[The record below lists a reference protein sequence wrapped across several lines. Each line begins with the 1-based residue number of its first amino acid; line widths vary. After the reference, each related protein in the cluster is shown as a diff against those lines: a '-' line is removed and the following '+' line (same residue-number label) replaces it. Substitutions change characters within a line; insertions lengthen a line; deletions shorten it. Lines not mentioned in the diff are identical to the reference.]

1 MTFIDTGLTVTNYVP
16 QLLVAFGVLSD
27 NVDHIDVENATTDC
41 NETYLMLQRSVYS
54 RDCLAALTHFN
65 RTHRQPRTCRGHKCA
80 PLWASNVFGPEIL
93 YEVVFCLTLFHFGI
107 DTTLR
112 TIDHNILVNAVVIC
126 QH

>member
-65 RTHRQPRTCRGHKCA
+65 RTHRQPRNCRDTNA
-80 PLWASNVFGPEIL
+80 RRFGPVMYL
-93 YEVVFCLTLFHFGI
+93 ALKFCTK
-107 DTTLR
+107 
-112 TIDHNILVNAVVIC
+112 
-126 QH
+126 